1 MATWNDIEAGI
12 AYLKERTEEMREHG
26 KDAAMADAAYR
37 AIKAK
42 AILEEKAKGTPATLC
57 RDVIYARQDVQEA
70 LLNRNCTQA
79 VYEADKESINTMK
92 LKLRITD
99 AQLARDWQ
107 AGGERGY

>member
-1 MATWNDIEAGI
+1 MSYWSEIEAGI
-12 AYLKERTEEMREHG
+12 AYLQQRTEDMRKSGTE
-26 KDAAMADAAYR
+26 AAMADATYR
-37 AIKAK
+37 SIKAT

-57 RDVIYARQDVQEA
+57 RDVIYARKDVQEA

-79 VYEADKESINTMK
+79 VYEADREAINSMK

-107 AGGERGY
+107 ASGERGY

>member
-1 MATWNDIEAGI
+1 MATWSDIESGVS
-12 AYLKERTEEMREHG
+12 YLLMRTEEMRKSG
-26 KDAAMADAAYR
+26 MAAAQADAEYR

-57 RDVIYARQDVQEA
+57 RDVIYARPDVQSA
-70 LLNRNCTQA
+70 LMNRNCTQA
-79 VYEADKESINTMK
+79 VYEADRESINSMK

-107 AGGERGY
+107 ASGERGY